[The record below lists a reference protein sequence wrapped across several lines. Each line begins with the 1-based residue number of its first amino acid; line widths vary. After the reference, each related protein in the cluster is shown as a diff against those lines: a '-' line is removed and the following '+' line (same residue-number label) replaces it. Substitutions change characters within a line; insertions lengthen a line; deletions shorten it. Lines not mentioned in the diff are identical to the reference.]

1 MNDSRYYAIRDI
13 AHRWFAFFEGQTESL
28 EKHLQLFT
36 PDVRLVH
43 AGQHLLAEGQSAMGD
58 WLKQVPPATDSHFIN
73 ALHWQPTPDNRA
85 RVEMEI
91 GYQVMRNGEMVG
103 GAIIE
108 YKTEV
113 VFTESGEA
121 AFSFLQKTPVRQ
133 NPDREFKDS
142 FAANRL
148 GATAARIDFILAN
161 GQAEQ
166 VADELMEPAA
176 SEQWQ
181 QLITHQDT
189 EALTYA
195 RTGER
200 NEAALALTLELPDT
214 QSLSLL
220 LTEQAGRYLRVRAIE
235 LN

>member
-28 EKHLQLFT
+28 EEHLQLFT

-43 AGQHLLAEGQSAMGD
+43 AGQHLLAEGQSAMAD

-73 ALHWQPTPDNRA
+73 ALHWQPTSDNRA

-91 GYQVMRNGEMVG
+91 GYQVMQNGELVG
-103 GAIIE
+103 GAVIE
-108 YKTEV
+108 YQTEV

-148 GATAARIDFILAN
+148 GASAARIDFLLTTC
-161 GQAEQ
+161 QADQ
-166 VADELMEPAA
+166 IAVELMEPDAGV
-176 SEQWQ
+176 QWQ
-181 QLITHQDT
+181 QLIAQRGAET
-189 EALTYA
+189 LTSA
-195 RTGER
+195 RTGEQD
-200 NEAALALTLELPDT
+200 ETALSLTLKLSGT

-220 LTEQAGRYLRVRAIE
+220 LTEQAGRYLKVRAIE
-235 LN
+235 LD